1 MEPRSVERT
10 HRGSG
15 SDGNADVRDARAEAR
30 HLIGFERDAAAW
42 ITQHAPQLQRDYVH
56 PLMASAEARDRLAQQ
71 RDEAADGRE
80 VAANLRYA
88 DGQPDEQADAR
99 DRLAAAD
106 DRQLAREDRELSA
119 ADRSDFVDL
128 METESQT
135 RISSANWLSLCDDAQ
150 PREPA

>member
-1 MEPRSVERT
+1 L
-10 HRGSG
+10 
-15 SDGNADVRDARAEAR
+15 R
-30 HLIGFERDAAAW
+30 H
-42 ITQHAPQLQRDYVH
+42 
-56 PLMASAEARDRLAQQ
+56 
-71 RDEAADGRE
+71 
-80 VAANLRYA
+80 A